1 MILVCFLLLLT
12 VVSYLRYWRGRGM
25 KDFYSSEPMLFSHR
39 GVTSDYPENTL
50 EAYKESEKRGFNG
63 IELDIIS
70 SRDGVLY
77 CSHNH
82 QLEQET
88 DSSGYIHQTISTKL
102 DKIKTGIFSH
112 PNNQKNIPR
121 IENVFNNMS
130 NNIRLN
136 IEIKFSGLFDFSTIS
151 ALKTFLKKNKVRQ
164 KILISSF
171 NPLIVFY
178 SRWLIPHVKTGF
190 LFENMNMLKWMNF
203 CHPDC
208 IHPRADF
215 LKKELVSIC
224 KKKNVFINTWTV
236 NSESSID
243 FCKKLRVSGIITDI
257 SNAINE

>member
-1 MILVCFLLLLT
+1 MIASFLHHAIT
-12 VVSYLRYWRGRGM
+12 P
-25 KDFYSSEPMLFSHR
+25 SS
-39 GVTSDYPENTL
+39 
-50 EAYKESEKRGFNG
+50 
-63 IELDIIS
+63 S
-70 SRDGVLY
+70 S
-77 CSHNH
+77 N
-82 QLEQET
+82 
-88 DSSGYIHQTISTKL
+88 
-102 DKIKTGIFSH
+102 
-112 PNNQKNIPR
+112 
-121 IENVFNNMS
+121 
-130 NNIRLN
+130 
-136 IEIKFSGLFDFSTIS
+136 
-151 ALKTFLKKNKVRQ
+151 

>member
-88 DSSGYIHQTISTKL
+88 DSSGYIHQMI
-102 DKIKTGIFSH
+102 
-112 PNNQKNIPR
+112 
-121 IENVFNNMS
+121 
-130 NNIRLN
+130 
-136 IEIKFSGLFDFSTIS
+136 STIS
-151 ALKTFLKKNKVRQ
+151 SILKDNKKFVDVIATTFPMGSMTGAPKIKAMELIEEYEETKRGVYSGSVGYINPEGDFDFNVIIRSLLYDSQKKYLSLSVGGAIVSKSEAI
-164 KILISSF
+164 KEYEECLIKAKPIF
-171 NPLIVFY
+171 
-178 SRWLIPHVKTGF
+178 
-190 LFENMNMLKWMNF
+190 
-203 CHPDC
+203 
-208 IHPRADF
+208 
-215 LKKELVSIC
+215 
-224 KKKNVFINTWTV
+224 
-236 NSESSID
+236 
-243 FCKKLRVSGIITDI
+243 DI
-257 SNAINE
+257 FR